1 MSAPSP
7 RSARGPLVQVALIAM
22 AVAGVFLGV
31 RHGAFLAWD
40 DDINLTL
47 NPHLDLTAE
56 NLRWMFTD
64 ADLMRRYV
72 PLAWLGWSLERA
84 AFGLTPQS
92 AHLGN
97 LLLHAGGTALLFLI
111 LRRVLRGAGG
121 GPDSR
126 AEWAA
131 VAGALL
137 WALHP
142 LRVEVVAWASGRLY
156 LQAMALLLA
165 ATLAYLRAQDVP
177 AEQGRP
183 WRLAAL
189 AAYLGSLLTYPV
201 ALAYPV
207 VLIALDVVVLRRLGP
222 AVGGWWSTPA
232 RRVWREKVPF
242 ALVAGA
248 VLAISL
254 LARWRAAG
262 LWEPVPSLEEVGLG
276 TRVMRAFY
284 LWGYFVWK
292 PLVPFGLAPVY
303 TTLVWFD
310 PRSAAFVLSVAG
322 VTLATVLLWWR
333 RQASPGAWWL
343 WVCHLVLLVPVLG
356 LTERVHYPSDRYGYL
371 PGMLGAVALAGV
383 VRQIRPV
390 VAVAAAL
397 PALTAVAAL
406 SVAQIG
412 IWRDSESLF
421 RHLLRVVE
429 DRRYRDDLAFRLA
442 DVLRLAGRGEE
453 AADWYRESLAAG
465 PAGARAPWAHA
476 ALARWA
482 AERGE
487 ISESRSRYEQALALR
502 PLDVELYLEAGRV
515 LLGVGA
521 TPEAVRL
528 LEAGVAA
535 LPERGALRHELARA
549 LVQAGDFGRAVREA
563 EQAVRLLPRVAATH
577 RLLGAALQGAGR
589 PDEAAAA
596 VAAAAVL
603 EAKGNAA
610 PEGTRTGR

>member
-1 MSAPSP
+1 MLRA
-7 RSARGPLVQVALIAM
+7 AMVAV

-47 NPHLDLTAE
+47 NPHLDLTVE

-72 PLAWLGWSLERA
+72 PLAWLGWSVERA

-92 AHLGN
+92 AHWGN
-97 LLLHAGGTALLFLI
+97 LLLHAAGAVLLFLV

-121 GPDSR
+121 GTDSR

-131 VAGALL
+131 LAGALL

-156 LQAMALLLA
+156 LQALALLLA
-165 ATLAYLRAQDVP
+165 ATLAYLRAQDAP
-177 AEQGRP
+177 AERGRP

-189 AAYLGSLLTYPV
+189 AAYLASLLTYPV
-201 ALAYPV
+201 GLAYPV

-222 AVGGWWSTPA
+222 AVGGWWSSPA

-242 ALVAGA
+242 ALVACA

-276 TRVMRAFY
+276 TRLMRAFY

-310 PRSAAFVLSVAG
+310 PRSVAFVLSAAG
-322 VTLATVLLWWR
+322 VTLATALLWWR
-333 RQASPGAWWL
+333 RQAWPGAWWL
-343 WVCHLVLLVPVLG
+343 WLCHLVLLVPVLG

-371 PGMLGAVALAGV
+371 PGMLGAVAVAWAL
-383 VRQIRPV
+383 RQLRPV
-390 VAVAAAL
+390 VAVAGAL
-397 PALTAVAAL
+397 PVLTALAAL
-406 SVAQIG
+406 SIAQIG

-421 RHLLRVVE
+421 RHLLHVVE

-442 DVLRLAGRGEE
+442 EVLRLAGRGEE
-453 AADWYRESLAAG
+453 AAEWYRESLAAG
-465 PAGARAPWAHA
+465 PAGARAPSAQA

-482 AERGE
+482 AGRGE
-487 ISESRSRYEQALALR
+487 LAEARVRYERALALR
-502 PLDVELYLEAGRV
+502 PWDVELYLEAGRV

-528 LEAGVAA
+528 LEAGVAV

-549 LVQAGDFGRAVREA
+549 LMQAGDFGRAVREA

-577 RLLGAALQGAGR
+577 RLLGAALQGVGR
-589 PDEAAAA
+589 RDESAAALA
-596 VAAAAVL
+596 LAAAL
-603 EAKGNAA
+603 ETKGNAA